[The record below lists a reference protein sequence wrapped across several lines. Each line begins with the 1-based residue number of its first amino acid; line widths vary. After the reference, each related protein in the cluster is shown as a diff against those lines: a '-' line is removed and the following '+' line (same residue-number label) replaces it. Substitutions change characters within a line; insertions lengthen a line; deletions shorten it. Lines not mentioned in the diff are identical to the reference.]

1 MSPEIPATDVR
12 SDALRLLSNGLY
24 VLTACLSDTIHA
36 ATISWVSQVSF
47 QPPLVMIALQRNSH
61 LAHAVRKA
69 HRYAVNILDA
79 DQQAL
84 AEKFFAH
91 LTAPAGTQ
99 ALAGYALREGAAH
112 CPLITDAMAWLECR
126 LAAELPNP
134 GDHSLSV
141 GRSDRRRNPPPGRTH
156 RTLGDTLVLWG
167 IERIMMIPD
176 YRSEAEALRSQLI
189 AWRRD
194 LHQHPE
200 LGFEV
205 RRTAGIVA
213 QTLGEFGYEVRT
225 GVGRT
230 GVVALLHGGRPGP
243 TVMLRADMDA
253 LPIAEIS
260 DAPYVS
266 LTPGVMHA
274 CGHDGHVA
282 IGLGTAKLLAEHA
295 AELPG
300 RVLFVFQPAEEGD
313 GGAAAM
319 VADGALSDPV
329 PDAAFG
335 LHLWNTMPMGRVVAQ
350 AGPLMAA
357 ADTLHITVRGRG
369 GHGALPHETV
379 DAVAVTGQVLSA
391 LQTIVSRNVDP
402 QETAVLT
409 IGTVHGGT
417 AFNVIAETV
426 EMRGTIRTF
435 SPTVRETVLTRLRV
449 LLDGVTAG
457 LGAKYEL
464 NVQEMTGAVIND
476 PGMTEIARAAAV
488 QVVGNTA
495 VAWHAP
501 LMVSEDFSEF
511 AKRVPACFMLIGS
524 GNAELGLN
532 APHHNPRFDFDE
544 RVLPVGVALLATA
557 VTRSLLEGS
566 MRS

>member
-1 MSPEIPATDVR
+1 M
-12 SDALRLLSNGLY
+12 N
-24 VLTACLSDTIHA
+24 
-36 ATISWVSQVSF
+36 
-47 QPPLVMIALQRNSH
+47 
-61 LAHAVRKA
+61 
-69 HRYAVNILDA
+69 
-79 DQQAL
+79 
-84 AEKFFAH
+84 
-91 LTAPAGTQ
+91 
-99 ALAGYALREGAAH
+99 
-112 CPLITDAMAWLECR
+112 
-126 LAAELPNP
+126 
-134 GDHSLSV
+134 
-141 GRSDRRRNPPPGRTH
+141 
-156 RTLGDTLVLWG
+156 
-167 IERIMMIPD
+167 IPD
-176 YRSEAEALRSQLI
+176 YSSEAEALRPRLT

-200 LGFEV
+200 LGFQV
-205 RRTAGIVA
+205 TRTAGFVA
-213 QTLGEFGYEVRT
+213 QTLSELGYEVRT
-225 GVGRT
+225 GIGRT

-243 TVMLRADMDA
+243 TVLLRADMDA
-253 LPIAEIS
+253 LPIQELS

-266 LTPGVMHA
+266 QVPGAMHA

-282 IGLGTAKLLAEHA
+282 IGLGTAALLAKHA

-319 VADGALSDPV
+319 VADGVLDDPK

-357 ADTLHITVRGRG
+357 ADTLRILVRGRG

-379 DAVAVTGQVLSA
+379 DAIAVTGQVLSA

-409 IGTVHGGT
+409 IGTVNGGT

-435 SPTVRETVLTRLRV
+435 SPAVRETVLTRLRV
-449 LLDGVTAG
+449 LLNGITAG
-457 LGAKYEL
+457 MDARYEL
-464 NVQEMTGAVIND
+464 DVHEMTGAVINN
-476 PGMTEIARAAAV
+476 PAMAEIARAAAV
-488 QVVGNTA
+488 QVVNNTA

-511 AKRVPACFMLIGS
+511 ARRVPACFMLLGS

-532 APHHNPRFDFDE
+532 APHHSPRFDFDE
-544 RVLPVGVALLATA
+544 RALPIGVALLATTA
-557 VTRSLLEGS
+557 TRFLEGA
-566 MRS
+566 

>member
-1 MSPEIPATDVR
+1 MT
-12 SDALRLLSNGLY
+12 RL
-24 VLTACLSDTIHA
+24 
-36 ATISWVSQVSF
+36 
-47 QPPLVMIALQRNSH
+47 
-61 LAHAVRKA
+61 
-69 HRYAVNILDA
+69 
-79 DQQAL
+79 
-84 AEKFFAH
+84 
-91 LTAPAGTQ
+91 
-99 ALAGYALREGAAH
+99 
-112 CPLITDAMAWLECR
+112 
-126 LAAELPNP
+126 
-134 GDHSLSV
+134 
-141 GRSDRRRNPPPGRTH
+141 
-156 RTLGDTLVLWG
+156 
-167 IERIMMIPD
+167 D
-176 YRSEAEALRSQLI
+176 YRSEAEALRPQLI

-213 QTLGEFGYEVRT
+213 QTLGELGYEVRT

-253 LPIAEIS
+253 LPIEEIS

-266 LTPGVMHA
+266 QAPGIMHA

-282 IGLGTAKLLAEHA
+282 IGLGTAALLARHA

-300 RVLFVFQPAEEGD
+300 RVLFVFQPAEEGQ
-313 GGAAAM
+313 GGASAM
-319 VADGALSDPV
+319 VADGALTDPA

-357 ADTLHITVRGRG
+357 ADTLRIVVRGRG

-426 EMRGTIRTF
+426 EMQGTIRTF
-435 SPTVRETVLTRLRV
+435 SPAVRETVLTRLRV

-457 LGAKYEL
+457 LGAAYEL
-464 NVQEMTGAVIND
+464 EVQEMTGAVVND
-476 PGMTEIARAAAV
+476 AVVAEIARAAAV

-495 VAWHAP
+495 VSWHAP

-511 AKRVPACFMLIGS
+511 ARRLPACFMLIGS

-544 RVLPVGVALLATA
+544 RVLPLGVALLATTA
-557 VTRSLLEGS
+557 VRFLEGT
-566 MRS
+566 

>member
-1 MSPEIPATDVR
+1 MSPEIPVTDVR
-12 SDALRLLSNGLY
+12 SDAMRLLSNGVY
-24 VLTACLSDTIHA
+24 VLTACLSDTVHA
-36 ATISWVSQVSF
+36 ATVSWISQVSF
-47 QPPLVMIALQRNSH
+47 QPPLVMVALQRNSH

-69 HRYAVNILDA
+69 HRFAINILGA

-91 LTAPAGTQ
+91 TDRTGRGAGARRPSPARGR
-99 ALAGYALREGAAH
+99 G
-112 CPLITDAMAWLECR
+112 PLPPDHRCDGLVGMPLGR
-126 LAAELPNP
+126 RAAEPRRSQHP
-134 GDHSLSV
+134 V
-141 GRSDRRRNPPPGRTH
+141 GRSDRRRHPPSGRTH
-156 RTLGDTLVLWG
+156 RTLGDAVVLWG
-167 IERIMMIPD
+167 VERIMTITD
-176 YRSEAEALRSQLI
+176 FRSEAEALRSQLI

-213 QTLGEFGYEVRT
+213 QTLGELGYEVRT

-253 LPIAEIS
+253 LPIQEIS

-266 LTPGVMHA
+266 QVPGMMHA

-282 IGLGTAKLLAEHA
+282 IGLGTAALLARHA

-300 RVLFVFQPAEEGD
+300 RVLFVFQPAEEGQ

-319 VADGALSDPV
+319 VADGALADPV

-357 ADTLHITVRGRG
+357 ADTLRIIVRGRG

-426 EMRGTIRTF
+426 EMQGTIRTF
-435 SPTVRETVLTRLRV
+435 SPAVRETVLTRLRV

-457 LGAKYEL
+457 LGATYEL
-464 NVQEMTGAVIND
+464 DVQEMTGAVVND
-476 PGMTEIARAAAV
+476 AGVAEIARAAAV

-495 VAWHAP
+495 VSWHAP

-511 AKRVPACFMLIGS
+511 ARRVPACFMLIGS

-544 RVLPVGVALLATA
+544 RVLPIGVALLATTA
-557 VTRSLLEGS
+557 VRFLEGT
-566 MRS
+566 